1 MNKEEIKKYV
11 KERDEM
17 LLKCSV
23 DELRT
28 FVGKYEHFFNL
39 MFVDAIARATDE
51 LLEITLHKMIINC
64 TNLPFEF
71 RQKSADWLL
80 DRGYSIEIIKGGADN
95 A

>member
-28 FVGKYEHFFNL
+28 FVGKNEHFFNL